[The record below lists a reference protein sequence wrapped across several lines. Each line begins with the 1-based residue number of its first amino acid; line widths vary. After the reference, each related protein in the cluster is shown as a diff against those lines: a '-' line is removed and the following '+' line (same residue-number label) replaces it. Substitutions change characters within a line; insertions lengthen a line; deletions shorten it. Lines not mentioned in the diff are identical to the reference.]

1 MQLLSDFANM
11 LLCIQPLIVRSY
23 ILITLYVWTL
33 YCTNSNSNIILYH
46 QRVAIFIFFCRQWI
60 YSEKVLFEIVGA
72 LISYWPKYVW
82 LLFQKKLH
90 AMSRDNPE
98 MFLQGV
104 QWRKLHFSFFITYIC
119 MINYKFIYIHII
131 IWYRFL

>member
-46 QRVAIFIFFCRQWI
+46 QRVALFIFFCRQWI

-72 LISYWPKYVW
+72 LISYWPKYAW

-90 AMSRDNPE
+90 AMSLDIPQMLLLE
-98 MFLQGV
+98 DPVSCFLF
-104 QWRKLHFSFFITYIC
+104 RKPHFSC
-119 MINYKFIYIHII
+119 PSHRINYKFIHINII
-131 IWYRFL
+131 IW